1 MITSW
6 ILNSVSKDI
15 VEAFLYTTS
24 GKELWDEIT
33 EIFGE
38 SNGPLLYQ
46 IQREI
51 SSISQGNEYVA
62 KYYTRLKKLWDEL
75 TCLLPILICTCGS
88 AKEIIDMNSFNKL
101 ISFSWV

>member
-46 IQREI
+46 IQIEI
-51 SSISQGNEYVA
+51 SSILQGNDSVA
-62 KYYTRLKKLWDEL
+62 KYHIRLKKLWDEL
-75 TCLLPILICTCGS
+75 TCLMPLPICTYGS
-88 AKEIIDMNSFNKL
+88 AKEITDMNSFNKL
-101 ISFSWV
+101 I

>member
-15 VEAFLYTTS
+15 VEAFLCTTS
-24 GKELWDEIT
+24 TKELWDKIAER
-33 EIFGE
+33 FGE
-38 SNGPLLYQ
+38 NNGPLLYQ

-62 KYYTRLKKLWDEL
+62 KYYTGLKKLWDEF
-75 TCLLPILICTCGS
+75 TCLMPLPICTYGS
-88 AKEIIDMNSFNKL
+88 AKEIADMNSFNKL
-101 ISFSWV
+101 I